1 MNTSFVS
8 TVNGETLFTVETS
21 DAESDALTYSI
32 TCDPNTCPI
41 DTSPKGNFQRI
52 GHILQS

>member
-32 TCDPNTCPI
+32 TCDPNSCPI

-52 GHILQS
+52 